1 MSKTQLLEEA
11 GRVGLVVHHK
21 WTVEEIKAAIQEH
34 RMNDP
39 NAHPSHKMK
48 VGHPAEHA
56 RAQVEGG
63 RARNRVSFQ
72 CDEREPV
79 AAYPRQLCDPSDGVD
94 EDRQVQGL
102 GVWRDSEPVRH
113 VGSTGSADERKP
125 ARGAGEV
132 REMVG
137 VGATP
142 GTTMA
147 RPSRRNSVVPYPLSC
162 QGEASA
168 SSAWSEV
175 DNTQSPIVPRT
186 GSARAGYNK
195 DLPPW
200 SDYQSP
206 TKMNKRTIGQLW
218 LRQGR
223 DERDGVRGGSQGAGE
238 EIRALESKLAALKD
252 KAKVT
257 GATPPKK

>member
-1 MSKTQLLEEA
+1 MKIGKYKGWEF
-11 GRVGLVVHHK
+11 G
-21 WTVEEIKAAIQEH
+21 EIPNQYGMWAA
-34 RMNDP
+34 R
-39 NAHPSHKMK
+39 
-48 VGHPAEHA
+48 
-56 RAQVEGG
+56 
-63 RARNRVSFQ
+63 
-72 CDEREPV
+72 
-79 AAYPRQLCDPSDGVD
+79 
-94 EDRQVQGL
+94 
-102 GVWRDSEPVRH
+102 
-113 VGSTGSADERKP
+113 
-125 ARGAGEV
+125 EV
-132 REMVG
+132 RMSANPHVELVRFARWWESEQHRHHYG
-137 VGATP
+137 TP
-142 GTTMA
+142 IEE
-147 RPSRRNSVVPYPLSC
+147 NSVVPYPLSS

-206 TKMNKRTIGQLW
+206 TKMNKRTSDSSGFDKDVMNEMESEADPKVL
-218 LRQGR
+218 
-223 DERDGVRGGSQGAGE
+223 E